1 MLARSVTML
10 VLRHGQ
16 SEWNAQR
23 RWQGTIDS
31 PLTSLGRE
39 QAATTARLLGALRPR
54 FGVLWSSDLVRASET
69 ARIIGNGLELGTPR
83 LDARLREAHAGEW
96 EGLTPD
102 QIESRY
108 PGWLESHRRPATF
121 EHYADVVERATAA
134 LQEAAREAASTPSG
148 SALVVAHSGVVRT
161 VIRHL
166 GGLDGRIPNLGGV
179 WLEASIV
186 DGRADLVLGDV
197 FDPSGVVVSGIDA
210 PGEDPGE

>member
-1 MLARSVTML
+1 MLARPVTML

-16 SEWNAQR
+16 SEWNSQR
-23 RWQGTIDS
+23 RWQGTVDS
-31 PLTSLGRE
+31 PLTALGRE
-39 QAATTARLLGALRPR
+39 QATTTARMLRGLER
-54 FGVLWSSDLVRASET
+54 SFDVLWSSDLRRASET
-69 ARIIGNGLELGTPR
+69 ASIIGARLSLGSPR

-121 EHYADVVERATAA
+121 EHYADVVARSTAA
-134 LQEAAREAASTPSG
+134 LQDVARHAAPTRSR
-148 SALVVAHSGVVRT
+148 SALVVAHSGVVRS

-179 WLEASIV
+179 WLTASVV
-186 DGRADLVLGDV
+186 DGRAELVLVDV

-210 PGEDPGE
+210 PGEDPGD